1 MGLKPMSEE
10 YTKDGLLRFLKEA
23 AMAGLLNPAT
33 ARSRRTAAE
42 QLLTQLNE
50 AEAADLRE
58 VDVDELCSRFH
69 KLQGSSIRPEALKIY
84 NSRLKAALA
93 DYFAYLGNPDE
104 FVSVGGE
111 NRHLR
116 KRSGA
121 VRTEEEQALEEIR
134 LEVTDQPPDILPIP
148 IRDDTVVYV
157 QNLPLDLSRGEARR
171 IARVVEA
178 LAADDAPTEDLE

>member
-1 MGLKPMSEE
+1 MSND
-10 YTKDGLLRFLKEA
+10 YTREGLLKFLKEA

-50 AEAADLRE
+50 AEEADLRE

-84 NSRLKAALA
+84 NSRLKSALA
-93 DYFAYLGNPDE
+93 DYFRYLDNPDG

-111 NRHLR
+111 NRQLR
-116 KRSGA
+116 KRSEGA
-121 VRTEEEQALEEIR
+121 RSEEERALEEIR
-134 LEVTDQPPDILPIP
+134 LEVAKRPSDILPIP
-148 IRDDTVVYV
+148 IRSDTVVYV
-157 QNLPLDLSRGEARR
+157 QNLPLDLSTEEARK
-171 IARVVEA
+171 IARVVQA
-178 LAADDAPTEDLE
+178 LADDSAEEQG